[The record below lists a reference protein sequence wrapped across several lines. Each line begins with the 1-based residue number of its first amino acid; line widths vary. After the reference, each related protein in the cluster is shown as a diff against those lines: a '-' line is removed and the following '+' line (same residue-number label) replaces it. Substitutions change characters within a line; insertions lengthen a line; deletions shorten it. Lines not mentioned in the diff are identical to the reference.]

1 MRYITPFIL
10 IFILITVFTS
20 AGANTTENTTAE
32 NVTIKN
38 TGNNALI
45 QPMATEASITINPT
59 YLDLGTVE
67 PDGIERSY
75 YEVTFLTASQRGQL
89 RLYVYSESDSL
100 MSTDNQEIPVS
111 NLKYSINYNS
121 PYGPIVVA
129 KRSFTTTPYLF
140 WQRNG
145 NTEVEIPINYHITV
159 PPFTDPGTYSIRIMY
174 QAI

>member
-32 NVTIKN
+32 NVTITN
-38 TGNNALI
+38 TTNSSQDEVSEGKVSLEI
-45 QPMATEASITINPT
+45 SPP
-59 YLDLGTVE
+59 YLNLGTVQ

-75 YEVTFLTASQRGQL
+75 YNSTTLRASQRGQL
-89 RLYVYSESDSL
+89 RLSVYSESDSL